1 MELGLQV
8 PGTQHADMHRVYLH
22 EAISSDFAVHRRLR
36 QLRDSLLDEMRA
48 VHQELRSQLVPMHLS
63 AYHQVYADG
72 SLLPSLHSMHRR
84 GSQMLHSNSRPFLRL
99 LWSDHQVLGLPAEG
113 RTCLRRELLRSIME
127 VHEAVHRFSLALHH
141 KVSPSC
147 CVLSLFGL

>member
-1 MELGLQV
+1 
-8 PGTQHADMHRVYLH
+8 
-22 EAISSDFAVHRRLR
+22 VHRRLH
-36 QLRDSLLDEMRA
+36 QLHGSLLDEVRA
-48 VHQELRSQLVPMHLS
+48 VHQELHFKLVPMHMCS
-63 AYHQVYADG
+63 DHQVPEDA

-127 VHEAVHRFSLALHH
+127 VHEAVRRFSVALHH

-147 CVLSLFGL
+147 CMLSRVDLQ